1 MTTGRQK
8 YRGDIT
14 AGLLELGAAHPYA
27 ARKKKQTRS
36 KSVAYV
42 RAQFLSEM
50 ARCIPW
56 GALLAVIAPHYPLME
71 DSLYEVA
78 SMRNFAGL
86 ELNDDRIPDES
97 TILQFRHLLERHHL
111 TQGLFEAVEG
121 HLREQGYHLS
131 KGTMVDATLIQAPG
145 STKNKAGQRDQEMRS
160 TRKGGWSVSLPN
172 RSIILACRRLL
183 GRMSTA
189 VRRMGWR

>member
-1 MTTGRQK
+1 MKQQTFASLD
-8 YRGDIT
+8 Y
-14 AGLLELGAAHPYA
+14 AH
-27 ARKKKQTRS
+27 KKKQTR
-36 KSVAYV
+36 
-42 RAQFLSEM
+42 REEFLSEM

-56 GALLAVIAPHYPLME
+56 QALLAVIEPHYPRGGRRGGQPTGLAVMLRIYLMQQWFGLSDPLME

-78 SMRNFAGL
+78 SMRHFAGL

-111 TQGLFEAVEG
+111 RQGLFEAVEG

-131 KGTMVDATLIQAPG
+131 KGTMVDATLIQASG
-145 STKNKAGQRDQEMRS
+145 STKNKAGQRDREMRS

-172 RSIILACRRLL
+172 RSIILA
-183 GRMSTA
+183 
-189 VRRMGWR
+189 